1 MLREWGQVRGGG
13 NQSEGMSLTDHE
25 AESWRPMSGTD
36 PPPPP
41 RTLTA
46 PLTNYAPRCRG
57 RRKSWEKHLDQ
68 DE

>member
-36 PPPPP
+36 PPTPEDPDS
-41 RTLTA
+41 TA
-46 PLTNYAPRCRG
+46 DKLCAALQG
-57 RRKSWEKHLDQ
+57 SQEKLGKTFGPG
-68 DE
+68 